1 MPTMTREERLAAL
14 MSASSKPQQ
23 VQALTTN
30 TAPAVTD
37 GAWFKPTE
45 QLALKDALAPLS
57 KSVVGV
63 TPKREIAGVKRD
75 KKAPKIGLASLDV
88 AISTR
93 WDSDAHLQ
101 PVWSPSLTEEL
112 GAARLNCSSSHSTWS
127 GVSQSNKRASI

>member
-37 GAWFKPTE
+37 GAWFKPRDKD
-45 QLALKDALAPLS
+45 ALKEALAPLS

-63 TPKREIAGVKRD
+63 TPKREIAGVKARQEGAQD
-75 KKAPKIGLASLDV
+75 RPCVARRGDLD
-88 AISTR
+88 T
-93 WDSDAHLQ
+93 
-101 PVWSPSLTEEL
+101 L
-112 GAARLNCSSSHSTWS
+112 G
-127 GVSQSNKRASI
+127 Q